1 MHTKSLLIAMLS
13 LPLSATAKQQTIHSP
28 NHTIQVVVC
37 DSGGQA
43 TYAVDYAG
51 QRFVEASPL
60 GIVVRQRDLATQLH
74 LKGVSQRQVSDHY
87 RLSTIKQSTVN
98 YQATEAVCRFHTPAG
113 DSLDVVFRV
122 GERDVAYCYRL
133 YPKGDQRMGLV
144 NAEHSGFRFPSGT
157 TTFLCPQAKP
167 MGGFAATSPS
177 YETNYTC
184 DDTMGKNGWGEGYTF
199 PCLFRLGD
207 RGWVLVSETG
217 VGGNYCASRL
227 IGHADSLYTIGF
239 PQPGEGNGMGSVSP
253 GVPLPVQTPWRT
265 LTLGTT
271 LANIVETTV
280 PFDLTAPRYA
290 ATQPYVYGKGTWS
303 WIIGMDPSCNF
314 DEQKRYIDFS
324 AALGYQSVLVDAL
337 WDTQIGRENIERL
350 AAYGREKGVALYLWY
365 NSNGYWNDA
374 PQSPRGIMSDPIKRK
389 AEMRWMQQT
398 GIRGIKVDF
407 FGGDKQDM
415 LQRYEQILSDANDY
429 GLLCIF
435 HGCTLPRGWERMYP
449 NFVASEAVLASEN
462 LHFSQAMCDAEAR
475 NACLHPFIRN
485 AVGSMDFGGSALNR
499 HYSADNRSGN
509 TRRTS
514 DVFALAT
521 AVLFQSAVQHF
532 ALAPNNLTDAPAWA
546 IDFMRQVPTTWD
558 EVRYIDG
565 YPGRYVI
572 LARRHGDQW
581 YIAGI
586 NAEAKPLKRTLSLP
600 MIAPNTPITCYTD
613 DAHLQGSVR
622 TVGQRGSIKVSIP
635 QNGGVVIVGKAM

>member
-1 MHTKSLLIAMLS
+1 MHTKYLLIAMLS

-37 DSGGQA
+37 DSGGLA

-51 QRFVEASPL
+51 LRFVEASPL
-60 GIVVRQRDLATQLH
+60 GLVVQQRDLATQLH
-74 LKGVSQRQVSDHY
+74 LKGISQRQVSDHY
-87 RLSTIKQSTVN
+87 RLSNIKQSSVN
-98 YQATEAVCRFHTPAG
+98 YQATEAVCRFHAPAG

-227 IGHADSLYTIGF
+227 IGHADGLYTIGF

>member
-1 MHTKSLLIAMLS
+1 MYIKYLLLAMLS

-37 DSGGQA
+37 DSGGLA

-74 LKGVSQRQVSDHY
+74 LKGISQRQVSDHY

-157 TTFLCPQAKP
+157 TIFLCPQAKP

-227 IGHADSLYTIGF
+227 IGHADGLYTIGF
-239 PQPGEGNGMGSVSP
+239 PQSGEGNGMGSVSP

-303 WIIGMDPSCNF
+303 WIIGMDASCNF

-374 PQSPRGIMSDPIKRK
+374 PQSPRGIMSDPVSRK

-435 HGCTLPRGWERMYP
+435 HGCTLPRGWERMYL

-485 AVGSMDFGGSALNR
+485 TVGSMDFGGSALNR

-622 TVGQRGSIKVSIP
+622 TVGQRGSIRVSIP
-635 QNGGVVIVGKAM
+635 QNGGVVIVGKAK

>member
-1 MHTKSLLIAMLS
+1 MHIKYLLFAMLS

-43 TYAVDYAG
+43 TYAIDYAG

-60 GIVVRQRDLATQLH
+60 GIVVRQRDLASQLR
-74 LKGVSQRQVSDHY
+74 LASVSQRQVTDHY
-87 RLSTIKQSTVN
+87 QLSNIKQSSVN
-98 YQATEAVCRFHTPAG
+98 YQATEAVCRFFNLDG
-113 DSLDVVFRV
+113 DSLDIVFRV
-122 GERDVAYCYRL
+122 GDRDVAYCYRL

-227 IGHADSLYTIGF
+227 IGHADGLYTIGF

-374 PQSPRGIMSDPIKRK
+374 PQSPRGIMSDPVSRK

-485 AVGSMDFGGSALNR
+485 TVGSMDFGGSALNL

-546 IDFMRQVPTTWD
+546 INFMKQVPTTWD

-622 TVGQRGSIKVSIP
+622 TVGQRGSIRVSIP
-635 QNGGVVIVGKAM
+635 QNGGVVIVGKAK

>member
-1 MHTKSLLIAMLS
+1 MHIKYLLIAMLS

-28 NHTIQVVVC
+28 NHTIQVVVS
-37 DSGGQA
+37 DSGGLA

-51 QRFVEASPL
+51 LRFVEASPL
-60 GIVVRQRDLATQLH
+60 GLVVQQRDLATQLH
-74 LKGVSQRQVSDHY
+74 LKGISQRQVSDHY

-98 YQATEAVCRFHTPAG
+98 YQAIEAVCRFHTPAG

-122 GERDVAYCYRL
+122 GERDVAYCYRF

-144 NAEHSGFRFPSGT
+144 HAEHSGFRFPSGT

-227 IGHADSLYTIGF
+227 IGHADGLYTIGF
-239 PQPGEGNGMGSVSP
+239 PQSGEGNGMGSVSP

-303 WIIGMDPSCNF
+303 WIIGMDASCNF

-374 PQSPRGIMSDPIKRK
+374 PQSPRGIMSDPVSRK

-600 MIAPNTPITCYTD
+600 MIAPNTLITCYTD

-622 TVGQRGSIKVSIP
+622 NVGQRGSIKVSIP
-635 QNGGVVIVGKAM
+635 QNGGVVIVGKAK